1 MSDPVMSDPAMGPP
15 LTSAAAA
22 ERQADRLRGELA
34 GTIEQLKDNL
44 RPAQLAGEALAT
56 TRAHTPDWVVNS
68 LAFVRSPSGLALVCA
83 ASAAVASTVANRRPR
98 RRRPIVIDEVDR
110 LDRH

>member
-1 MSDPVMSDPAMGPP
+1 MSDAIN
-15 LTSAAAA
+15 SAVEA
-22 ERQADRLRGELA
+22 ERRADKLRGDLA

-56 TRAHTPDWVVNS
+56 TRAHTPDWLAHS

-83 ASAAVASTVANRRPR
+83 ATAAVASTVMTRRPR
-98 RRRPIVIDEVDR
+98 RGLDVDQG
-110 LDRH
+110 

>member
-1 MSDPVMSDPAMGPP
+1 MSDPVTSNP

-22 ERQADRLRGELA
+22 ERQADKLRGELA

-44 RPAQLAGEALAT
+44 RPSQLAGEALAT
-56 TRAHTPDWVVNS
+56 TRAHTPDWLVNS

-83 ASAAVASTVANRRPR
+83 ASAAVASTVATRRPR
-98 RRRPIVIDEVDR
+98 RRRSLDVDGG
-110 LDRH
+110 